1 MVAYSTANMLGANL
15 QQVYTP
21 STDLVPFTGGDTPP
35 FAIGQTTKG
44 TDGSEWTFVI
54 ADEDIDQYDW
64 VGIDENFKAAPLT
77 KAMADDGWI
86 IGVAQVDVP
95 DNSYAW
101 VCTKGANVSG
111 NVAASTA
118 ADSSLY
124 TSSVAGR
131 LKASGSL
138 TLQTKIDGVVAV
150 SAKNSVA
157 GATEVLLTWPRS
169 STF

>member
-1 MVAYSTANMLGANL
+1 MAYSTANMLGANL
-15 QQVYTP
+15 TETYTP
-21 STDLVPFTGGDTPP
+21 NTDLYPYVGVDVPF
-35 FAIGQTTKG
+35 AVGQTTTG
-44 TDGSEWTFVI
+44 TDGSEWTFVKS
-54 ADEDIDQYDW
+54 DEAITQYDW
-64 VGIDENFKAAPLT
+64 VGIDENFDAAPLT

-86 IGVAQVDVP
+86 IGVAQIAVADET
-95 DNSYAW
+95 YCW
-101 VCTKGANVSG
+101 ICTKGANVSG

-118 ADSSLY
+118 ADSALY

-131 LKASGSL
+131 LKYTGSL

-150 SAKNSVA
+150 TAKNSVA

>member
-1 MVAYSTANMLGANL
+1 MAYSTANMLGANL
-15 QQVYTP
+15 TMVYTP
-21 STDLVPFTGGDTPP
+21 STDLVPFTGGDSPP
-35 FAIGQTTKG
+35 FAVGQMTVG
-44 TDGSEWTFVI
+44 TDGSEWTFVLATANI
-54 ADEDIDQYDW
+54 AQYDW
-64 VGIDENFKAAPLT
+64 VGVDEDYDAAPLT

-86 IGVAQVDVP
+86 IGVAQVAIASG
-95 DNSYAW
+95 SYGW

-118 ADSSLY
+118 ADSALY
-124 TSSVAGR
+124 TSSVAGT
-131 LKASGSL
+131 LKYTGSL

-150 SAKNSVA
+150 TAKNTVA